1 MTGYTGVTMLCRFRT
16 AALSLLVLV
25 ASAGPVAAVQ
35 ISVEKSK
42 CSTDSVRLRADHI
55 APHEDPADEMSRS
68 AMSACP
74 GGFGIIEAQSLS
86 EGQVVVWSVR
96 CSAWGKRASMSSAHC

>member
-1 MTGYTGVTMLCRFRT
+1 MLCRFRT
-16 AALSLLVLV
+16 AALSLLVLA
-25 ASAGPVAAVQ
+25 ASAQPLAAVQ

-42 CSTDSVRLRADHI
+42 CSADALRLRADHI

-74 GGFGIIEAQSLS
+74 GGFGIIEAQALS
-86 EGQVVVWSVR
+86 EGKVIVWSVR
-96 CSAWGKRASMSSAHC
+96 CSAWGKPASASSAHC